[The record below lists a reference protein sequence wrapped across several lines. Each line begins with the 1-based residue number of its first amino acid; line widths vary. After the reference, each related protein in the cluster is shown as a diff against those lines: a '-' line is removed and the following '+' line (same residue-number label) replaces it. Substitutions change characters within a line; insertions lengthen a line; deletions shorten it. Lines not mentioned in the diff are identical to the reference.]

1 MNILQQ
7 VVLGLN
13 KEQIRYFKLYT
24 GRIVRTDDR
33 KDILLFDYIRKAGKE
48 YDEENAFNKLYKGAD
63 RNAFYRL
70 KNRLLNDVNKSLSI
84 QHFEDSDF
92 IYTCHML
99 ALFKYFSTRNSWK
112 EAHYYLKK
120 AEAGAKAIESY
131 ELLDIIYG
139 EYIRMSHESLH
150 INPELY
156 IERRSENQKQLTQ
169 LRSIDDLLAAVTY
182 RLKVT
187 QNLSAGKSPLLDLL
201 KKSIDD
207 FVKDK
212 DLRKSPTLRFRLYK
226 AVSQLL
232 LQRHD
237 YIALEEYLLTVY
249 KEFEEEQL
257 FDKNNHDT
265 KLQMLTYI
273 VNTLFKNGKL
283 KQSLVYAEKLKSAME
298 EYHHLLYDKYIFFYY
313 NSLVI
318 NYSQLNPKKAIEILE
333 DLKDNE
339 KIKSNSFYHLFVYL
353 NLAVVQ
359 FTQQLYKEAARH
371 LTRLYLLDGFK
382 TAERTLKLKIVIA
395 ELIIRYQLGDFD
407 VLNYKLAQ
415 VRKEFKDLIA
425 REDFLNEK
433 EILELVK
440 LVVQTPVLRK
450 NKQLVARIMKFI
462 EREGEKGAGDTE
474 VINYRNW
481 LSGLL

>member
-24 GRIVRTDDR
+24 GRIARPDDR
-33 KDILLFDYIRKAGKE
+33 KDLLLFDYIRKSGKE
-48 YDEENAFNKLYKGAD
+48 YNEESVFNKLYQGAD

-139 EYIRMSHESLH
+139 EYIRLSHESLH

-169 LRSIDDLLAAVTY
+169 LRSIDDLLAAVSY

-249 KEFEEEQL
+249 KEFEEEKL

-265 KLQMLTYI
+265 KLQMMTYI
-273 VNTLFKNGKL
+273 VNTLFKNNKL
-283 KQSLVYAEKLKSAME
+283 KQSLVYAEKLRTAME

-339 KIKSNSFYHLFVYL
+339 KIKSNSYYHLFVYL

-359 FTQQLYKEAARH
+359 FTQHLYKEAARH

-382 TAERTLKLKIVIA
+382 TAERTLKFKIVVA

-433 EILELVK
+433 EILDLVR
-440 LVVQTPVLRK
+440 LMVQTPVLRK
-450 NKQLVARIMKFI
+450 NKQLVARIRKFI
-462 EREGEKGAGDTE
+462 EREGDKETGDTE